1 MSEPEFPLVGRGWT
15 FPPRWDAQ
23 GSVAMS
29 SDERDLK
36 EAIEII
42 LLTTPGTRRMRPEF
56 GVGADDYVFAPNTA
70 DTKFRLAHHVERG
83 LRRFEPRIIVES
95 VTADDAGPAGE
106 RIDVE
111 VVFRMDHHRRPSS
124 LVVPF
129 YLESAPPEAIQ
140 P

>member
-1 MSEPEFPLVGRGWT
+1 MSAETPEFPLVGRGWA
-15 FPPRWDAQ
+15 FPPRWGPD

-29 SDERDLK
+29 CDEVDLK

-56 GVGADDYVFAPNTA
+56 GVGADAYVFAPNSA
-70 DTKFRLAHHVERG
+70 ETKFRLAHHVERG

-95 VTADDAGPAGE
+95 VTTEEAGTAGE

-129 YLESAPPEAIQ
+129 YLEDAGQ
-140 P
+140 